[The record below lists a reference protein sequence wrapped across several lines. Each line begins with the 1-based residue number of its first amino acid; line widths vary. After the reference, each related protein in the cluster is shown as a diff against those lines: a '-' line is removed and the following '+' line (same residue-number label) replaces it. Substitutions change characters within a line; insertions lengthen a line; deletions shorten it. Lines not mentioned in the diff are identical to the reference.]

1 MRDRFQRE
9 IDYIRISVTD
19 KCNFRCRYCM
29 PEEGVETIPHSEVL
43 SFEEIVRVVS
53 VLSELGIKKVKITGG
68 EPLVR
73 RDICTLIQKI
83 VKISGIEDI
92 TLTTNGF
99 LLGEM
104 AEQLKRAGIRTIN
117 VSVDTLN
124 RREFA
129 DICRRD
135 GLDQVLD
142 SIEKAKNLGLEIRI
156 NTTVSEESNLEELF
170 ELLEYFVNRDIPVRF
185 IELMPIGCGHGSRV
199 KNQDLQK
206 MLKKRYPDFVR
217 SNFSGNGPAVYY
229 TFGKNKKVGFISAVH
244 NKFCESC
251 NRIRLSCDGKIK
263 PCLASSLSYDIKA
276 VLRSGGD
283 DKKLKESLE
292 QAIFYK
298 PLEHHFGK
306 EKSGCI
312 KNTMNQI
319 GG

>member
-83 VKISGIEDI
+83 AKISGIEDI

-142 SIEKAKNLGLEIRI
+142 SIEKAKNSGLEIRI

-206 MLKKRYPDFVR
+206 MLKKRYPDLVR

>member
-43 SFEEIVRVVS
+43 SFEEIVRVIS

-73 RDICTLIQKI
+73 RDICTLIQNLAQI
-83 VKISGIEDI
+83 PGIEDI

-142 SIEKAKNLGLEIRI
+142 SIERAKSLGLEVRI

-170 ELLEYFVNRDIPVRF
+170 ELLEYFSNRDIPVRF
-185 IELMPIGCGHGSRV
+185 IELMPIGCGHGSTV

-206 MLKKRYPDFVR
+206 MLKKRYPDLVR

-229 TFGKNKKVGFISAVH
+229 TFCKNKKVGFISAVH

-283 DKKLKESLE
+283 DNKLKESLE

-306 EKSGCI
+306 EESGCI
-312 KNTMNQI
+312 KDTMNQI

>member
-73 RDICTLIQKI
+73 RDICTLIQNIAKI
-83 VKISGIEDI
+83 PGIEDI

-104 AEQLKRAGIRTIN
+104 AEQLKRAGVRTIN

-124 RREFA
+124 RREF
-129 DICRRD
+129 
-135 GLDQVLD
+135 GLDKVLD

-217 SNFSGNGPAVYY
+217 SNFSGNGPIRKWDLLVQC
-229 TFGKNKKVGFISAVH
+229 TISSV
-244 NKFCESC
+244 
-251 NRIRLSCDGKIK
+251 
-263 PCLASSLSYDIKA
+263 KA
-276 VLRSGGD
+276 VI
-283 DKKLKESLE
+283 
-292 QAIFYK
+292 AFA
-298 PLEHHFGK
+298 
-306 EKSGCI
+306 
-312 KNTMNQI
+312 
-319 GG
+319 

>member
-53 VLSELGIKKVKITGG
+53 VLSE
-68 EPLVR
+68 
-73 RDICTLIQKI
+73 LIQKI

-170 ELLEYFVNRDIPVRF
+170 ELLEWQQ
-185 IELMPIGCGHGSRV
+185 S
-199 KNQDLQK
+199 
-206 MLKKRYPDFVR
+206 KK
-217 SNFSGNGPAVYY
+217 SGFTEDV
-229 TFGKNKKVGFISAVH
+229 
-244 NKFCESC
+244 
-251 NRIRLSCDGKIK
+251 
-263 PCLASSLSYDIKA
+263 
-276 VLRSGGD
+276 
-283 DKKLKESLE
+283 
-292 QAIFYK
+292 
-298 PLEHHFGK
+298 K
-306 EKSGCI
+306 EKVS
-312 KNTMNQI
+312 
-319 GG
+319 